1 MGEVN
6 ELIAKFAGTDLAIN
20 TLGASVTIFGIYA
33 LYVFLA
39 VAIFLTLLFPA
50 IQMFKD
56 FKTALGVIAGVG
68 ALVLVFMFCYWLS
81 VAEPF
86 TILTAEGP
94 AVTAA
99 ETMRAVE
106 ACIYML
112 YFMLCAAILSVL
124 VAPLLSY
131 LKK

>member
-1 MGEVN
+1 MSEVN
-6 ELIAKFAGTDLAIN
+6 ELIAKFAGTDLATN
-20 TLGASVTIFGIYA
+20 TLGASVTIFGIYT
-33 LYVFLA
+33 LYIFLA
-39 VAIFLTLLFPA
+39 VAIFVTLLFPA

-56 FKTALGVIAGVG
+56 FKTALGAIAGV
-68 ALVLVFMFCYWLS
+68 AVLLLLFILCYWLS

-86 TILTAEGP
+86 TVDTGNGP
-94 AVTAA
+94 VITSA

-112 YFMLCAAILSVL
+112 YFMLAAAVLSVIF
-124 VAPLLSY
+124 APVVSY

>member
-86 TILTAEGP
+86 TVMQADGP
-94 AVTAA
+94 EVTSA
-99 ETMRAVE
+99 ETMRLVE

-131 LKK
+131 IKK